1 MGKGIWHTKS
11 TRHDKLTWLLN
22 HQDLWE
28 GWEELGDPRKRE
40 IFDLMVKE
48 GLVSEKTYW
57 RDLNLTRLINE
68 ARILRRDINSKVR
81 EAKK

>member
-1 MGKGIWHTKS
+1 
-11 TRHDKLTWLLN
+11 
-22 HQDLWE
+22 
-28 GWEELGDPRKRE
+28 
-40 IFDLMVKE
+40 MVKE